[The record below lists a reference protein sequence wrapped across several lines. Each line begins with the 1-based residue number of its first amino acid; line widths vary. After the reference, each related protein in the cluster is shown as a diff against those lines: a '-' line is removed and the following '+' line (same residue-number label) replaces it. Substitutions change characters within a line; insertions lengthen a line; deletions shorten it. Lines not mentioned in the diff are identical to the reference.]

1 MDRHMIKSL
10 GLVAYLDIKESLR
23 AKWFYVYALIFGGLM
38 GLFFISGITNAVVMG
53 FTGLSRLLLV
63 FMQVTIII
71 LPIFILITTVKS
83 ISADRESNVLEY
95 MLSFPISLKAYYWGK
110 IVGRFMTVFFPVIIA
125 LFIGVIWGIIKGGA
139 ELPWMMVFL
148 YSGLIFSMSVLFLGI
163 AFFISTLVK
172 SHDIALGLSFSVWI
186 FLLAFI
192 DVALIGLMMQNR
204 VPDGVIITIAM
215 LNPLEAFRIGAIALF
230 DPELTVIGPVAYYLL
245 DTLGHNLLILYAL
258 LYPIVIGVIFAISGY
273 ILFIKKD
280 LL

>member
-1 MDRHMIKSL
+1 MKNLLLI
-10 GLVAYLDIKESLR
+10 AYLDIRESLR
-23 AKWFYVYALIFGGLM
+23 SKWFYVYAFVFGGLM
-38 GLFFISGITNAVVMG
+38 GLFFISGITDSVVMG

-83 ISADRESNVLEY
+83 ISGDRESNILEY
-95 MLSFPISLKAYYWGK
+95 MLSFPIALREYYWGK
-110 IVGRFMTVFFPVIIA
+110 FLGRFATVFFPVIVA
-125 LFIGVIWGIIKGGA
+125 LFVGVAWGLYKGGGD
-139 ELPWMMVFL
+139 LPWAMVGL
-148 YSGLIFSMSVLFLGI
+148 YSALIFSLCVVFLGI

-172 SHDIALGLSFSVWI
+172 SHDVGLGLSFAVWI
-186 FLLAFI
+186 VLLAFL

-204 VPDGVIITIAM
+204 VSDGVVITLAM

-245 DTLGHNLLILYAL
+245 DSLGHGFLMLYAVF
-258 LYPIVIGVIFAISGY
+258 YPILLGVVFAILGY
-273 ILFIKKD
+273 TLFRKKD